1 MKDRFYIENAAEF
14 DGEIVEIKGWL
25 YNRRGSGKILFL
37 MVRDGTGIIQCIV
50 EKKEFDE
57 ETFENLKNLNY
68 ESSLTVKGKLRA
80 DVRAPGG
87 FELNAEEIKI
97 VHVSEPYPIT
107 PKEHGT
113 GFLMDHRHLWLRS
126 SKQHAIIRIRNTVIK
141 AWRDFFEEEG
151 FTMVDAP
158 IFTGTSVEGTTTLFE
173 TEYFGQKAYLSQSGQ
188 LHMEAAAMAFGKVY
202 CFGPTFRAE
211 KSKTRRHVTEF
222 WMLEPEVAY
231 YELDDAIALAE
242 RMIMFSIH
250 RVLEKNKKELEVL
263 ERDTKILENIKIP
276 FPRMSYTEGVE
287 YLNSH
292 DFPFEWGSGDF
303 GGDEETILG
312 QIHEQPL
319 VIHRYP
325 SKARAFYMKPDPEN
339 PEVVLNFDIL
349 APEGYGEIV
358 GGSQRVDDLKTLLD
372 KLEEH
377 KLPREPLEW
386 YIDLRK
392 YGSVPHAG
400 YGVGLSRFLTWI
412 CKRSH
417 IREALPFP
425 RLMHRLHP

>member
-1 MKDRFYIENAAEF
+1 MKRFYVVDAAKHE
-14 DGEIVEIKGWL
+14 GTTAEVKGWL
-25 YNRRGSGKILFL
+25 YNRRESGKILFL
-37 MVRDGTGIIQCIV
+37 QVRDGTGIIQCIV
-50 EKKEFDE
+50 EKKNFSD
-57 ETFENLKNLNY
+57 ETFEKLKDINY
-68 ESSLTVKGKLRA
+68 ESSIIVKGLLKA
-80 DVRAPGG
+80 DSRAPGG
-87 FELNAEEIKI
+87 FEMNASDVTI
-97 VHVSEPYPIT
+97 VHDSEPYPIT
-107 PKEHGT
+107 PKEHGV

-126 SKQHAIIRIRNTVIK
+126 SKQHAIMKIRDTVIK
-141 AWRDFFEEEG
+141 AWRDYFHENG

-173 TEYFGQKAYLSQSGQ
+173 TDYFGQKAYLSQSGQ
-188 LHMEAAAMAFGKVY
+188 LHMEAAAMALGKVY

-222 WMLEPEVAY
+222 WMLEPEIAY
-231 YELDDAIALAE
+231 ADMDEAIAVAE
-242 RMIMFSIH
+242 EMIVYSIQ
-250 RVLEKNKKELEVL
+250 RVLERNKKELAVL
-263 ERDTKILENIKIP
+263 ERDTKILEGIKAP
-276 FPRMSYTEGVE
+276 FPRMSYTEAVD

-292 DFPFEWGSGDF
+292 GMPFEWGKGDF
-303 GGDEETILG
+303 GGDEETVLG
-312 QIHEQPL
+312 NIYDQPL

-325 SKARAFYMKPDPEN
+325 GEARAFYMKPDPEH

-358 GGSQRVDDLKTLLD
+358 GGSQRIDDLETLL
-372 KLEEH
+372 KKMEEH

-386 YIDLRK
+386 YVDLRR

-400 YGVGLSRFLTWI
+400 YGVGLGRFLTWI

-417 IREALPFP
+417 IREAIPFP